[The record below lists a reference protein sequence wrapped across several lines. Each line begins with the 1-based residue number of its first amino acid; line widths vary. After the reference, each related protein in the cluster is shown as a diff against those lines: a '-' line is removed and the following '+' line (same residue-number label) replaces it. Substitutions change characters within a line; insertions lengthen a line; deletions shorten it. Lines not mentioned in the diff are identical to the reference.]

1 MSISIVLI
9 LYSYI
14 IIPKYKL
21 YNLYEDYYILTNIF
35 GFASLI
41 GLFIT
46 FFFYSKFEK
55 NKLKKIIYLIYP
67 SIMILRLIFPLFLI
81 DLIDLIFS
89 DYEYL
94 PWEDRPNI
102 PLIVNSFLKSFYIIE
117 KISLAIFYYTFSKI
131 YNK

>member
-1 MSISIVLI
+1 
-9 LYSYI
+9 
-14 IIPKYKL
+14 
-21 YNLYEDYYILTNIF
+21 
-35 GFASLI
+35 
-41 GLFIT
+41 
-46 FFFYSKFEK
+46 
-55 NKLKKIIYLIYP
+55 
-67 SIMILRLIFPLFLI
+67 MILRLIFPLFLI